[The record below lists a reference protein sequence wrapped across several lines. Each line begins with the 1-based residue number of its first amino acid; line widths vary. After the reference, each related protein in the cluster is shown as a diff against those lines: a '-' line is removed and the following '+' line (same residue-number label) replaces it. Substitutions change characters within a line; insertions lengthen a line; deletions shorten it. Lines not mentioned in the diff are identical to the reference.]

1 MHRNPQHQNDDD
13 SEEYDG
19 PSKSQRKRDMHKLQD
34 MGAELVTLS
43 PARLAKVPLPER
55 LHDAIL
61 EYARVGKHEAK
72 RRQLQFIGKLMR
84 EVDPEPIREAL
95 DAFAGVSKAEIARQ
109 HKLERLRER
118 LLEDEGTLG
127 DIASVYPGADLQHL
141 RNLRRNALK
150 EREAAKPPR
159 AYREIFRI
167 LRELEYAEDPDQ
179 AADAGDDGEADEA

>member
-13 SEEYDG
+13 SDEYDG

-34 MGAELVTLS
+34 MGAELVALS

-72 RRQLQFIGKLMR
+72 RRQLQYIGKLMR
-84 EVDPEPIREAL
+84 EVDPAPIREAL
-95 DAFAGVSKAEIARQ
+95 DAFAGVSRAEIARQ

-127 DIASVYPGADLQHL
+127 DIAAAYPDADLQHL
-141 RNLRRNALK
+141 RNLRRNAIK

-167 LRELEYAEDPDQ
+167 LRDFEYA
-179 AADAGDDGEADEA
+179 DDGEAQSAGEEGGEDDEA

>member
-1 MHRNPQHQNDDD
+1 MQRNPQQQNDDD

-34 MGAELVTLS
+34 MGAELVALS
-43 PARLAKVPLPER
+43 PARLAKVPLTER

-72 RRQLQFIGKLMR
+72 RRQLQYIGKLMR

-95 DAFAGVSKAEIARQ
+95 DAFAGVSRAEIARQ
-109 HKLERLRER
+109 HKLERLREC

-127 DIASVYPGADLQHL
+127 EIASAYPAADLQHL
-141 RNLRRNALK
+141 RNLRRNAIK
-150 EREAAKPPR
+150 EREATKPPR

-167 LRELEYAEDPDQ
+167 LRDLEYAEDPDQ
-179 AADAGDDGEADEA
+179 PAELDEGEAGDEE

>member
-34 MGAELVTLS
+34 MGSELVLLS

-55 LHDAIL
+55 LHEAIL

-95 DAFAGVSKAEIARQ
+95 DAIAGVSKAEIARQ